1 MASFS
6 HYRVNQDHQI
16 PEIIADHVPVET
28 TGNYTADLL
37 SKLKIEVTSLTEDSL
52 EFDLVGVDVS
62 IANALRRILLAEVCF
77 PLQFPTSCLSFNCIG
92 SNCCH

>member
-16 PEIIADHVPVET
+16 PEINANHVPAET
-28 TGNYTADLL
+28 TANYTADLL

-77 PLQFPTSCLSFNCIG
+77 SHSHPTT
-92 SNCCH
+92 